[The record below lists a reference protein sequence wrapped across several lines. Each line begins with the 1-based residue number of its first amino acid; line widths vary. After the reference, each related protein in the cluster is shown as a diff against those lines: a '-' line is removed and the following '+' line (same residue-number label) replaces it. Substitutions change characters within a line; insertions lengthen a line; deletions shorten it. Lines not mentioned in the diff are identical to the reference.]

1 MQTQQPDNQKNL
13 LIAIVLSIV
22 VLLGW
27 QMFYATP
34 KMKEQARQTPQQT
47 TTTPSATPAPGVTP
61 APGTAETPSGV
72 VAPGTAPA
80 PSGLAPTREAALA
93 ASPRVAIDTP
103 SVRGSIALKGGRIDD
118 LVLKRYRETVNPD
131 SPNVILLSP
140 AEGANAYFAEYG
152 WVAPPGS
159 AARLP
164 DRETL
169 WRAEGG
175 GTLTPQTPVTLVW
188 DNGQGLTFR
197 RTISIDENY
206 MFKVKQAVENKSAGD
221 VTLFP
226 YARLRREGTPHVQG
240 FYILHEGLIGVLGE
254 AGFTEITYAKA
265 LDDGSKTVDKAVGG
279 WLGITDKYWA
289 ATLIPNQSVE
299 FRGSMVGHKATDGQ
313 SESYQTDYLLSATV
327 VTAGGNAEAEGMFF
341 AGARQVSL
349 VQNYADTLHI
359 KQFDLLIDWGWF
371 YFITKP
377 LFWLIE
383 WLYGLLGNF
392 GLAILAVT
400 VIVKLAFFPLAN
412 KSYESMAK
420 MKKLQ
425 PEMERIRDRYKD
437 DKMRQQQELM
447 ALYKNEK
454 INPLAGCLP
463 IVVQIPVF
471 FALYKVLFVTI
482 DMRHA
487 PFFGWI
493 RDLSAPDP
501 TSIFNLFGLLPF
513 AVPEFL
519 HVGAWPIIM
528 GITMWVQMQLNP
540 QQPDPIQQKIFNW
553 MPVLFTFLLASFPA
567 GLVIYWAWNNI
578 LSLTQQWLIMKR
590 QGVEVPIFQ
599 NMKRNFAP
607 LIGLLGGSNSK
618 AAAAKPSAPPKPAA
632 APVEP
637 QNRDTEPDDEASVDL
652 SQDDATS
659 AQLDADA
666 NPATEQPKPQKNFS
680 RKPDNRGRRPKR

>member
-1 MQTQQPDNQKNL
+1 MTQPDNQKNL

-27 QMFYATP
+27 QMFYASP
-34 KMKEQARQTPQQT
+34 KMEEEQARRQTQQQT
-47 TTTPSATPAPGVTP
+47 TNQSGVP
-61 APGTAETPSGV
+61 APGTPAPATGVPTPGGV
-72 VAPGTAPA
+72 AAPGAAVGPG
-80 PSGLAPTREAALA
+80 GLALTREQALA

-103 SVRGSIALKGGRIDD
+103 AVRGSVALKGGRIDD
-118 LVLKRYRETVNPD
+118 LVLKRYRETVDPN

-140 AEGANAYFAEYG
+140 AEGPNAYFAEYG

-159 AARLP
+159 SVRLP
-164 DRETL
+164 DRDTI
-169 WRAEGG
+169 WKTEGS
-175 GTLTPQTPVTLVW
+175 GTLTPQTPITLVW

-197 RTISIDENY
+197 RAISIDDNY
-206 MFKVKQAVENKSAGD
+206 MFTVKDSVDNKSAGD

-226 YARLRREGTPHVQG
+226 YARLRREGTPHIQG
-240 FYILHEGLIGVLGE
+240 FFILHEGLIGVLGKG
-254 AGFTEITYAKA
+254 GFTEITYANA
-265 LDDGSKTVDKAVGG
+265 IEDGGKTVDNAKGG

-299 FRGSMVGHKATDGQ
+299 YRGTMTGNKRTDGQ
-313 SESYQTDYLLSATV
+313 VESYQTDYLLPATV
-327 VTAGGNAEAEGMFF
+327 VPAGASSETEGRFF
-341 AGARQVSL
+341 AGARKVSL
-349 VQNYADTLHI
+349 IQNYADTLQI
-359 KQFDLLIDWGWF
+359 LQFDLLIDWGWF

-447 ALYKNEK
+447 ALYKTEK

-463 IVVQIPVF
+463 ILIQIPVF

-493 RDLSAPDP
+493 HDLSAPDP

-519 HVGAWPIIM
+519 HIGAWPILM

-567 GLVIYWAWNNI
+567 GLVIYWAWNNV
-578 LSLTQQWLIMKR
+578 LSLAQQWLIMKR

-607 LIGLLGGSNSK
+607 LIGLFTGRKSK
-618 AAAAKPSAPPKPAA
+618 PEPAKPAKASAQAK
-632 APVEP
+632 PVESK
-637 QNRDTEPDDEASVDL
+637 RDVVEAADEVSETEDGASVAEGE
-652 SQDDATS
+652 SEA
-659 AQLDADA
+659 A
-666 NPATEQPKPQKNFS
+666 EPKQKTYS
-680 RKPDNRGRRPKR
+680 RKPDHRGRKPKR